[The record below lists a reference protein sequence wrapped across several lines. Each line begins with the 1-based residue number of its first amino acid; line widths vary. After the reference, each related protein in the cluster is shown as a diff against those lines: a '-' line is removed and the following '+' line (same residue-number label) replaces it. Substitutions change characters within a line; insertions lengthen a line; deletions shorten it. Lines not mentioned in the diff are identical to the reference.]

1 MGIRMLNRRPAH
13 PPLAPVPAFAVGAS
27 TARIVLGP
35 AEAVRLAAVDLG
47 RAICRCRPVL
57 ALGRCLPPGVLGGV
71 RSADAEERTGE
82 TAPWRVWADLA
93 RGYFALLLTLLPRSR
108 PAGTLTV
115 FVASVPALSGP
126 PDGSAP
132 CWSGW
137 EPGPGATP

>member
-27 TARIVLGP
+27 TARLVLGP
-35 AEAVRLAAVDLG
+35 AETVRHAAVDLG
-47 RAICRCRPVL
+47 CTLIHCRPVSALSRCRPLRGTL
-57 ALGRCLPPGVLGGV
+57 AVVGRTRG
-71 RSADAEERTGE
+71 
-82 TAPWRVWADLA
+82 TARWRLWADLV
-93 RGYFALLLTLLPRSR
+93 RGYLALLITLLHRTR

-115 FVASVPALSGP
+115 FVVGVPALSGP

-132 CWSGW
+132 CWWGR